1 MKIFVTGVAGFIGS
15 HLVEDL
21 LSDGHQVTGLDDLST
36 GRLSN
41 LRAVADH
48 PNFRLVQGSILD
60 QSLVSELT
68 AGCQQVYHLAAAVG
82 AFVIRDRTL
91 ESLRTNIHGTDNVV
105 DAAARHGAVLLAA
118 STSEIYG
125 KNTRP
130 GLRED
135 DDRIIGSPLKSRWSY
150 AEAKAIDES
159 LIDAYCRE
167 RGLKAVII
175 RFFNTVG
182 PRQTGRYGMVI
193 PRFTRQALAGQP
205 ITVYGTGDQIRCFC
219 HVHDVIPALTKLIAT
234 PAAYGRAVNLGNNEP
249 TSINDLARRIIAAT
263 HSTSVITHTP
273 YLEAYGSGYEDM
285 QRRIPDCRLAHTLCG
300 FTPRRTL
307 DDIVEAVI
315 EDQEAIR
322 NATAAAS

>member
-1 MKIFVTGVAGFIGS
+1 MKVFVTGAAGFIGS
-15 HLVEDL
+15 HLVEEL
-21 LSDGHQVTGLDDLST
+21 LTGGHEVTGLDDLST

-41 LRAVADH
+41 LRAVDGH
-48 PNFRLVQGSILD
+48 PGFRLVQGSILD
-60 QSLVSELT
+60 QGLVSEFT

-91 ESLRTNIHGTDNVV
+91 ESLRTNIHGTENVV
-105 DAAARHGAVLLAA
+105 EAAASSGAVLLAA

-125 KNTRP
+125 KNMKP
-130 GLRED
+130 GLSED

-193 PRFTRQALAGQP
+193 PRFTAQALAGEP
-205 ITVYGTGDQIRCFC
+205 LTVYGTGDQIRCFC
-219 HVHDVIPALTKLIAT
+219 HVHDVIPALTALIAT
-234 PAAYGRAVNLGNNEP
+234 PAAYGRAVNVGNNEP
-249 TSINDLARRIIAAT
+249 TSINDLAKRVIAAT
-263 HSTSVITHTP
+263 DSVSVVTHTP
-273 YLEAYGSGYEDM
+273 YLDAYGSGYEDM
-285 QRRIPDCRLAHTLCG
+285 QRRIPDCTLARTLCG

-315 EDQEAIR
+315 SDQQAAR
-322 NATAAAS
+322 GATAAS